1 MRFTVTPDWRDNR
14 LLRLVLWWSLLFVA
28 LLWTT
33 NALLYFGKM
42 GLTPTAVT
50 AYYRGDEARFL
61 TPRSYQGLLEISH
74 FHLFA
79 MGILV
84 LTMGHLL
91 LFVPIASTWKGWI
104 VSLAFGAALADEGAG
119 WLVRFVSPAFA
130 YLKVAA
136 FLGLQTVLAFM
147 IGAVLWAI
155 YTAQPN
161 DYRSSA
167 PDDDNDE

>member
-1 MRFTVTPDWRDNR
+1 MRFTVTPDWRDNH
-14 LLRLVLWWSLLFVA
+14 LLRLVLWWFLLFVA

-42 GLTPTAVT
+42 GLTPASVT

-61 TPRSYQGLLEISH
+61 SPRSYQGLLEISH

-79 MGILV
+79 MGVLV

-91 LFVPIASTWKGWI
+91 LFVPLPSTWKAWI

-119 WLVRFVSPAFA
+119 WLVRFVAPVFA
-130 YLKVAA
+130 YRKIAA
-136 FLGLQTVLAFM
+136 FVTLQTTLAFM
-147 IGAVLWAI
+147 LGAVAWALA
-155 YTAQPN
+155 TAQRN
-161 DYRSSA
+161 AYR
-167 PDDDNDE
+167 DDVD